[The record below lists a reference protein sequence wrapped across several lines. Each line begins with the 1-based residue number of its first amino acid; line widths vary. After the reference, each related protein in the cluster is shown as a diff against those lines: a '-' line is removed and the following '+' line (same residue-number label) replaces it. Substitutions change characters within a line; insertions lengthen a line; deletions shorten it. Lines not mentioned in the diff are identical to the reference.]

1 MEGVEVMIKYGNLVL
16 KTEQK
21 FYELPYSSRI
31 GGFAVEYKGK
41 DLEFNFLNAS
51 SSAKIIDD
59 GKVQV
64 EWDLS
69 ILDQDTYREEW
80 KKLGISDKDL
90 TAKFLTSLDLI
101 DLYGGIYFGENAE
114 KTDNSASAVV
124 VSFSL
129 RDENSD
135 ETFNFSISK
144 TLTV

>member
-1 MEGVEVMIKYGNLVL
+1 MVKYGNLIL

-21 FYELPYSSRI
+21 FYELPYSARI

-51 SSAKIIDD
+51 STTKVLDD

-69 ILDQDTYREEW
+69 TLDQDTYKDEW
-80 KKLGISDKDL
+80 EKLEISVKEL
-90 TAKFLTSLDLI
+90 TAKFLTSLDLL
-101 DLYGGIYFGENAE
+101 DLYGGVYFGENAE
-114 KTDNSASAVV
+114 KTDISASAVV

-135 ETFNFSISK
+135 ETFNFKISK
-144 TLTV
+144 TLTI